1 MAFLKYTTRIR
12 KELPTMKM
20 TKEEVARILSILL
33 HELTAHWTKE
43 KIHSDVLEIIMKLR
57 IQAADENEY
66 MHGLLAN
73 IAFATES
80 SHALQQV
87 LGTMLEEQSFLSARE
102 MEEMMNEAQAR
113 IREHISELISRYK
126 AHFEQIDDTIERKKQ
141 LERSYCALLI
151 VNRVKTDFLFQFIH
165 EQNQSVAKQFFA
177 ANPSDVLEAFHHLS
191 SVYAS
196 QWLEGLE
203 LHY

>member
-1 MAFLKYTTRIR
+1 M
-12 KELPTMKM
+12 MKM
-20 TKEEVARILSILL
+20 TKEEVARILSVLL

-66 MHGLLAN
+66 IHGLLAN
-73 IAFATES
+73 VAFATES
-80 SHALQQV
+80 AHALQQV
-87 LGTMLEEQSFLSARE
+87 FGTMLQEQSFLSPAAI
-102 MEEMMNEAQAR
+102 EEMMNEAQAR
-113 IREHISELISRYK
+113 IRKHISELISRYK
-126 AHFEQIDDTIERKKQ
+126 SHFEQIDDKTERKKQ

-165 EQNQSVAKQFFA
+165 EQNQPVAKQFFA

>member
-1 MAFLKYTTRIR
+1 M
-12 KELPTMKM
+12 MKM
-20 TKEEVARILSILL
+20 TKEEIARILSVLF

-57 IQAADENEY
+57 IQSTDEDEY

-73 IAFATES
+73 VAFATES
-80 SHALQQV
+80 SYALQQIF
-87 LGTMLEEQSFLSARE
+87 GTMLQEQSFLSAAAV
-102 MEEMMNEAQAR
+102 EEMLNEAQAR
-113 IREHISELISRYK
+113 IRGHISELTSRYQ
-126 AHFEQIDDTIERKKQ
+126 AHFEQIDDKTERKKQ

-151 VNRVKTDFLFQFIH
+151 VNRIKTDFLFQFVH
-165 EQNQSVAKQFFA
+165 ENYQNAAKQFFA
-177 ANPSDVLEAFHHLS
+177 ANPNDVLEAFHHLS